1 MCPPFSSPV
10 PGRAVPYDGS
20 SAGFVTAP
28 STAANR
34 KGILIANSTVNGDVS
49 NRSFYLGR
57 PWHAGGDATLDPQ
70 TTVRNT
76 SLSAAIR
83 TTPWTDMSGFSR
95 KDDRFAEYRNT
106 GSGSGS
112 ASSDRPQLTDAQAAD
127 QEVADWLAG
136 WTPTAS

>member
-1 MCPPFSSPV
+1 MCPPS
-10 PGRAVPYDGS
+10 
-20 SAGFVTAP
+20 P

-49 NRSFYLGR
+49 NRSFYLGP

-106 GSGSGS
+106 GAGSGA